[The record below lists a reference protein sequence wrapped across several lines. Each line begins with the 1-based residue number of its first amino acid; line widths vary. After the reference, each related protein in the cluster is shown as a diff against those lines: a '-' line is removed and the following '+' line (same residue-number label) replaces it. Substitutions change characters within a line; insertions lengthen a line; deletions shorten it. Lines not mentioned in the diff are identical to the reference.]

1 MVTQFSARTSKGFDE
16 FRRDLD
22 SALCRS
28 FGARVMR
35 WGWEGYR
42 LQIMAP
48 GAVGWVT
55 FDEGEISAAIEIS
68 FPATLM
74 EEKITADIRQMLAYA
89 SAQSV
94 LEHRR

>member
-1 MVTQFSARTSKGFDE
+1 MVTHFSARTSKGFDE

-28 FGARVMR
+28 FGAGVMR
-35 WGWEGYR
+35 WSWGGYR
-42 LQIMAP
+42 LQITAP

-55 FDEGEISAAIEIS
+55 FDEGAITAEIKMS

-89 SAQSV
+89 SSQAVS
-94 LEHRR
+94 EHRR